1 MRVTVPRKGY
11 SERVHRTHRCALN
24 ITTDRAPDM
33 TLKEVDRVFTKIHK
47 APDVSGVQPDT
58 PPNKILGEVAQQIE
72 KSYNIPDVS
81 GVTLFI
87 ASDTRIQT
95 INN

>member
-1 MRVTVPRKGY
+1 
-11 SERVHRTHRCALN
+11 
-24 ITTDRAPDM
+24 M